1 LFQSIVI
8 SSNEKMR
15 DQLVSALQATGEVT
29 VARTME
35 RYPAAVDLVRAL
47 RAHAAEILF
56 LDFGSIEKALDI
68 VALLEQESSHVQIVA
83 VHESMD
89 PVVLQQ
95 SMRVGVREFL
105 TQPFARQAVFESLGR
120 IKGLLDRRPVVYAVS
135 NQIFSFLPSKAGV
148 GTSVIALNTS
158 AAMARKPNT
167 KVLLS
172 DFDLNSGMMR
182 FMLKL
187 DNKNSVQDA
196 VERADEMDD
205 GLWPQMVTD
214 VDGMDVLHAG
224 GVRPNLRIEPSQ
236 IRHLVAFARR
246 HYQVLCFDFSGN
258 LEKYS
263 LELMHESKRIM
274 LVCTP
279 EIPSLHLT
287 REKLVFLREMDLADR
302 VSIILNRSHKKALFN
317 TQQVE
322 DLLGRAVDRVMPN
335 DYHGINQ
342 AAAEG
347 TVVAQASP
355 IGKATN
361 EFAETLLEQPKRT
374 SEKHKFLEHFF
385 TASTLI
391 PAKSNRS

>member
-1 LFQSIVI
+1 MIRGRMPGWYGRSTTQREVGLSGTVEGETKLFQSIVI
-8 SSNEKMR
+8 SPNEKMR

-29 VARTME
+29 VDRTME
-35 RYPAAVDLVRAL
+35 RYPAAVDLVRGL

-56 LDFGSIEKALDI
+56 LDFGSIEKALEI

-105 TQPFARQAVFESLGR
+105 AQPFARQAVFESLGR

-167 KVLLS
+167 KVLLA

-263 LELMHESKRIM
+263 IELMQESKRIL
-274 LVCTP
+274 LVC
-279 EIPSLHLT
+279 
-287 REKLVFLREMDLADR
+287 
-302 VSIILNRSHKKALFN
+302 
-317 TQQVE
+317 
-322 DLLGRAVDRVMPN
+322 
-335 DYHGINQ
+335 
-342 AAAEG
+342 
-347 TVVAQASP
+347 
-355 IGKATN
+355 
-361 EFAETLLEQPKRT
+361 
-374 SEKHKFLEHFF
+374 
-385 TASTLI
+385 
-391 PAKSNRS
+391 